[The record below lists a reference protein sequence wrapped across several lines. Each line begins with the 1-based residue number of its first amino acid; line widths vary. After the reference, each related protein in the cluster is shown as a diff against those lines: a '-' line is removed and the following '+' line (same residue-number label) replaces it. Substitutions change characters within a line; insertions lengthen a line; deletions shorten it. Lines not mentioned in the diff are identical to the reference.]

1 VRPNFRR
8 MKRAGNV
15 FYRARGRLLNSTV
28 SRYHTHPKLLPFPSR
43 HVHIRGASEETY
55 AVVDTSKA
63 GRPGEV
69 LEEVEFSRALFEI
82 YEGAVVRSS
91 LSQFFL

>member
-1 VRPNFRR
+1 MCSTTRE
-8 MKRAGNV
+8 AG
-15 FYRARGRLLNSTV
+15 FLFQRF

-55 AVVDTSKA
+55 DVVDTSKT

-91 LSQFFL
+91 ITQFPL